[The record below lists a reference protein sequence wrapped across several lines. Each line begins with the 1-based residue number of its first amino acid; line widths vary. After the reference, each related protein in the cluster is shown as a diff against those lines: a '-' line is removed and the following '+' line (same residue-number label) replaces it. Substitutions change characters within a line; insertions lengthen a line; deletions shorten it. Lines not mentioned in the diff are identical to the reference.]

1 MSHVWEKLQDT
12 DHEQLILSDTESM
25 MGEKLPFLKELKP
38 WIAHFLQLED
48 VRILVCDKESRD
60 QSALIESVLNLVQ
73 SLALFGYYSNPKEIT
88 VVRANP
94 FFFFLPL
101 PFFHHLSLLLQPQ
114 LVGHIYA
121 LLDGTTDVLSWGNRN
136 EPDKAWSQKER
147 FLKTEL
153 SQPVFDIKLAALQI
167 VDTFMNFRLLTI
179 MKQFLYDFKT
189 LADYDDADKS
199 KFPYSF
205 PFFSC

>member
-101 PFFHHLSLLLQPQ
+101 PFFHHLSLLL
-114 LVGHIYA
+114 HH
-121 LLDGTTDVLSWGNRN
+121 SW
-136 EPDKAWSQKER
+136 
-147 FLKTEL
+147 L
-153 SQPVFDIKLAALQI
+153 
-167 VDTFMNFRLLTI
+167 DTFMHFWTERLMFFPGGIETSLT
-179 MKQFLYDFKT
+179 KRGHKRKD
-189 LADYDDADKS
+189 S
-199 KFPYSF
+199 
-205 PFFSC
+205 